1 MSIFKINSVRDII
14 LKKPSI
20 LARLYSNYHAF
31 PSNKKVLNSIKPIDL
46 LTTSKILKNVTQ
58 IEDTVEISNRKLFRQ
73 LKPDEKIMQFLAQ
86 ENLGKIKTGKYIK
99 NETNSIERNPIH
111 VFFLLHSKTH
121 IPPFKFF
128 AGATNKESFPPEN
141 VPEIAFIGRSNV
153 GKSTLL
159 NCLGNTGVAR
169 VSDRPGATQQIN
181 FYNSGSDFVLVDMP
195 GYGFAYASDKKI
207 DTWTKLTQNSP
218 NSICKLYHFN

>member
-1 MSIFKINSVRDII
+1 M
-14 LKKPSI
+14 
-20 LARLYSNYHAF
+20 YS
-31 PSNKKVLNSIKPIDL
+31 
-46 LTTSKILKNVTQ
+46 
-58 IEDTVEISNRKLFRQ
+58 
-73 LKPDEKIMQFLAQ
+73 M
-86 ENLGKIKTGKYIK
+86 
-99 NETNSIERNPIH
+99 
-111 VFFLLHSKTH
+111 TH

-128 AGATNKESFPPEN
+128 AGATNKESFPPET

-207 DTWTKLTQNSP
+207 DTWTKLIEEYIKTR
-218 NSICKLYHFN
+218 KTLKRLMV